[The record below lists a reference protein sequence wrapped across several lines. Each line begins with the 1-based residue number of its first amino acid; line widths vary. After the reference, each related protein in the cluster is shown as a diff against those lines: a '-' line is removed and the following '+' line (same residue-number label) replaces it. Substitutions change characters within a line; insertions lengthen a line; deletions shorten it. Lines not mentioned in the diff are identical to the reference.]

1 MSITKC
7 YISLFFVD
15 ASPSALY
22 QNVLDMCSDIS
33 RISNPFYLISP
44 AFPAGFRGTGTC
56 MCRIKPVGRTWGR
69 ASIQL
74 EHIMLSDR
82 NVCNEALGI
91 FITIGRKQQ
100 KVFHECSPT
109 QLRLRQMRYLTQA
122 KGIRVL
128 FRRRMAMNVTAKTVV
143 WIGIRGMSTTFSHK
157 DCMPYQHF
165 PYHWPIVRGVQWS
178 MADSLSAGPGMG
190 DELSW
195 PRNNIWWSNVW
206 VWLGLSARF

>member
-1 MSITKC
+1 
-7 YISLFFVD
+7 
-15 ASPSALY
+15 
-22 QNVLDMCSDIS
+22 MCSDIS
-33 RISNPFYLISP
+33 RISNPFYLTSP

-122 KGIRVL
+122 KEIRVL
-128 FRRRMAMNVTAKTVV
+128 FRRRMAMNVTAKSVV
-143 WIGIRGMSTTFSHK
+143 WIGIRGMSTIFSHK
-157 DCMPYQHF
+157 DVMPYQHF
-165 PYHWPIVRGVQWS
+165 PWWRHQIETFSALLAFCAWNSPVPGEFHAQRPVTQSFDVIFDLRLNKR
-178 MADSLSAGPGMG
+178 LSKQ
-190 DELSW
+190 
-195 PRNNIWWSNVW
+195 
-206 VWLGLSARF
+206 